1 MILAP
6 STVSALSVFTF
17 GYNCQ
22 QNVFSTQ
29 HNELAKPTPGRAHT
43 VATTAV
49 GGATVMYL
57 FVSIGGYLAFG
68 PNVESDVLDSFV
80 GTSAAVTVA
89 RVGISFVVL
98 FSYPV
103 VLHATRASCFNLL
116 DSFLAM
122 VGFAPPDTGRQS
134 QAQEQRASLSLND
147 GAGGSGHPIIAKE
160 PPQRLHVILGMVL
173 LSSCVA
179 LLFKNL
185 DVVLGL
191 AGATG
196 ATMIC
201 YM

>member
-1 MILAP
+1 M
-6 STVSALSVFTF
+6 
-17 GYNCQ
+17 
-22 QNVFSTQ
+22 
-29 HNELAKPTPGRAHT
+29 
-43 VATTAV
+43 ATTAV

-57 FVSIGGYLAFG
+57 FVSIGGYIAFG

-80 GTSAAVTVA
+80 GTSAAVTIA

-103 VLHATRASCFNLL
+103 VLHSTRSSCFNLL

-122 VGFAPPDTGRQS
+122 MGFAPPDTGRQS
-134 QAQEQRASLSLND
+134 QSQSLSLND
-147 GAGGSGHPIIAKE
+147 GVGDSGRGGHETGRPAIAKE
-160 PPQRLHVILGMVL
+160 PPQRLHVILMMVL